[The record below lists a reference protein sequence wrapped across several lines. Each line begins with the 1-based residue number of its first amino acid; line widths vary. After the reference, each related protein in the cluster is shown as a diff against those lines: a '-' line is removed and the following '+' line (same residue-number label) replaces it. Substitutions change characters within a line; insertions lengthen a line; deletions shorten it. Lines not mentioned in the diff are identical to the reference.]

1 MLAPCFCACGLV
13 NEVFRKLNKRS
24 RCFDW
29 TTEFPP
35 KITFTLVN
43 IAASLRKYQADEARY
58 NADSFVCPFK
68 QDAVVSFGG
77 KQVSPDPILVY
88 MCMYK
93 PAFSATS
100 FVQQHT
106 VFLAVCFRAS
116 FLARRPPC
124 DVVSAKPLS
133 PFLHAACPC
142 RILASVLRP
151 LSRCCPCRSSSICC

>member
-106 VFLAVCFRAS
+106 VFF
-116 FLARRPPC
+116 
-124 DVVSAKPLS
+124 
-133 PFLHAACPC
+133 
-142 RILASVLRP
+142 
-151 LSRCCPCRSSSICC
+151 SRVFPGIFSCSQTSL